1 MTLVLRYAAR
11 SDRGL
16 VRSNNQDS
24 VYAGP
29 RLLAVADGMGGH
41 AAGEVA
47 SKVVIAS
54 LAHVDDDE
62 PGDDLLGKLRDAVA
76 AGNGAIS
83 ELVTSDPDLEGM
95 GTTLTAILFAGNRLG
110 LVHIGDSRAYLLRE
124 GTFAQITH
132 DDTFVQSLID
142 EGRITPDEAAT
153 HPQRSLLLRALTGH
167 DFEPSLTVR
176 EARAG
181 DRFLLCSDG
190 LSGVVSMETLDE
202 AIRIPDPQACAD
214 RMIELALKGGGPDNV
229 TVIVAD
235 VEDIDFGDDYPIV
248 GGAAGDGSEEHNAP
262 PDSAASRASALT
274 QQRPPMPQRMEAPP
288 PPAQDPKRKKRN
300 AIKAFV
306 IIFVLFLL
314 IGAVAVGGK
323 LWLNTQYYV
332 GATEDGQVAIF
343 RGLNGSVLGFKLS
356 SKVEDSCP
364 PGSTGCKEITLK
376 DLQEGGRKTITAG
389 IRSDNGIDGARA
401 AVRLLRTEHLLPLCK
416 DTSSTSSTTTTTPP
430 PTTTT
435 GTPSGSTTATTTT
448 TGSPNTEAGTSE
460 PSLTPSQQKPGVE
473 CREGP

>member
-176 EARAG
+176 EARSG

-190 LSGVVSMETLDE
+190 LSGVVSLETLDE

-235 VEDIDFGDDYPIV
+235 VEDVDFGDDYPIV
-248 GGAAGDGSEEHNAP
+248 GGAAGDGSEDHNTP

-288 PPAQDPKRKKRN
+288 PPQDPRRKKRN

-306 IIFVLFLL
+306 IIFVLLL
-314 IGAVAVGGK
+314 LTGAVAVGGK
-323 LWLNTQYYV
+323 LWLNTQFYV

-364 PGSTGCKEITLK
+364 PGSTGCTPITLK
-376 DLQEGGRKTITAG
+376 DLQEAGRKTITAG
-389 IRSDNGIDGARA
+389 IRSDNGLDGARA
-401 AVRLLRTEHLLPLCK
+401 AVRLLRTEHMLPLCK
-416 DTSSTSSTTTTTPP
+416 DTSSTSSSTTPSTSPSTP
-430 PTTTT
+430 P
-435 GTPSGSTTATTTT
+435 AN
-448 TGSPNTEAGTSE
+448 GSPNPETGATE